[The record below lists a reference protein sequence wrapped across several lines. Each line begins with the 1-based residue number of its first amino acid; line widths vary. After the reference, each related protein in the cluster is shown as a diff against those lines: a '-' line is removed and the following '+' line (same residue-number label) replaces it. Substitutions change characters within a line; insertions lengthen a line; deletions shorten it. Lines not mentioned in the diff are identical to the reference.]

1 MVSTTT
7 AKTITAACTAVPEPK
22 KSWGEA
28 SMKDV
33 NVYPAPSGGW
43 IYAVWIA
50 ARPVVVGWCLTRE
63 AAEYQA
69 AVA

>member
-1 MVSTTT
+1 
-7 AKTITAACTAVPEPK
+7 
-22 KSWGEA
+22 
-28 SMKDV
+28 
-33 NVYPAPSGGW
+33 
-43 IYAVWIA
+43 VWIA

>member
-1 MVSTTT
+1 MR
-7 AKTITAACTAVPEPK
+7 
-22 KSWGEA
+22 
-28 SMKDV
+28 DV
-33 NVYPAPSGGW
+33 TVYPAQTGGW

-63 AAEYQA
+63 AAEYEA